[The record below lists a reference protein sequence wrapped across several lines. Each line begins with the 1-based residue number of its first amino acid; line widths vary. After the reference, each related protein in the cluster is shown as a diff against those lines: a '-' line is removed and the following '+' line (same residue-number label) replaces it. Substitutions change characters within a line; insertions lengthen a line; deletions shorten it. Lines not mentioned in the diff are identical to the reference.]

1 MSASF
6 RTDAN
11 HSILKPSG
19 PHLIERSSDAP
30 TQTLSRAKVTVRKPY
45 KAVVTIVS
53 PAAVPPQYTQGK

>member
-1 MSASF
+1 MSGGF

-19 PHLIERSSDAP
+19 PHLIERSSEAP

-45 KAVVTIVS
+45 KAVVTTVS
-53 PAAVPPQYTQGK
+53 PAAVPPETTRSM